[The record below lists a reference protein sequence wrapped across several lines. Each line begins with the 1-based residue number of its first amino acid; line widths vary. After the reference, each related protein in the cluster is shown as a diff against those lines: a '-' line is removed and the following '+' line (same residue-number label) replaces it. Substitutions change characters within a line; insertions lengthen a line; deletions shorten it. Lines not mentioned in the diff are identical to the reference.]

1 MTLLLAFYPLAC
13 LGVGA
18 GVLRVMN
25 RTDALFTS
33 TRLAL
38 SFILGVGGMGWLW
51 GIIIGL
57 GWFNAGVVS
66 GVAVVF
72 GVVGV
77 LEVWGLR
84 HALVQA
90 VAHIGQELRAEN
102 WLGRVVM
109 VAVLLLMGGTAF
121 RVVLPVTWDAGATYL
136 LMPSYVALSG
146 DWSLMPNWTHFEV
159 SGFIAEAHMAV
170 HLLANHLLLG
180 RLFAWWVAVA
190 IGVLLA
196 DIGQHR
202 LQLPPSARWM
212 IFAILFTSTAFTNLI
227 ADGKTDLVGMALAL
241 LAWWFLLQLDD
252 PTTFTPRSLMFVGAI
267 VGLATLSKLTYLAL
281 LGISFS
287 LYVGWVL
294 VTTRRSLTHGLREAI
309 GALVWIGVGGVL
321 VLIPHF
327 IRNGLFFGEPF
338 TPFIRLHPTDRASV
352 IGEAWTP
359 PAVVNQVR
367 GLYPFFTVLGRDRL
381 NYMYGNLSP
390 LWLACLP
397 SGLWVMWHQ
406 RSNRR
411 LWAVMLIVTL
421 TMVLYLALLYT
432 VLELRY
438 VLGMVAFWMVLASLG
453 AVGIPSR
460 GYQAGVQAL
469 ALAVVLGAMVV
480 IGREVRQ
487 SLPLIVPR
495 HFMTCTTDPY
505 CLAMKLVEDDGAQLN
520 EPIWIETRYRY
531 PLRLDL
537 LQHRVG
543 GLAIDAWT
551 NPQQAWCR
559 VLEDQARYIITV
571 IPNRDLYPTQFDPST
586 LPLGMTLHNLAD
598 HAGMNVWR
606 LDLTDAPTVQ
616 GRCQSLP

>member
-13 LGVGA
+13 LGM
-18 GVLRVMN
+18 GVVWLRLTKY
-25 RTDALFTS
+25 TDALPTS
-33 TRLAL
+33 ARLAL
-38 SFILGVGGMGWLW
+38 SFILGVGGLGWLW
-51 GIIIGL
+51 SILISL
-57 GWFNAGVVS
+57 GWFTPVVVGGVSVL
-66 GVAVVF
+66 F
-72 GVVGV
+72 GVMGV

-90 VAHIGQELRAEN
+90 VGYIGHELRAES
-102 WLGRVVM
+102 WLGRVLM
-109 VAVLLLMGGTAF
+109 VAVLSLIGLTAL
-121 RVVLPVTWDAGATYL
+121 RVILPVTWDAGATYL

-170 HLLANHLLLG
+170 HLLAEHLLLG
-180 RLFAWWVAVA
+180 RLFMWWVAVA

-212 IFAILFTSTAFTNLI
+212 IWAILFTSTAFTNLI

-241 LAWWFLLQLDD
+241 LAWWFLLQLD
-252 PTTFTPRSLMFVGAI
+252 PASLTPRALMFVGAM
-267 VGLATLSKLTYLAL
+267 VGMATLSKLTYLAL
-281 LGISFS
+281 LGFSFS
-287 LYVGWVL
+287 LYVGWLL
-294 VTTRRSLTHGLREAI
+294 VTTRHSLKHGLREAI
-309 GALVWIGVGGVL
+309 GALVWIGVGGVV

-359 PAVVNQVR
+359 PAVVNHVR
-367 GLYPFFTVLGRDRL
+367 WLYPFFTVLGRDRL

-460 GYQAGVQAL
+460 GYQAGVQSL
-469 ALAVVLGAMVV
+469 TLAVVLGAIVV

-495 HFMTCTTDPY
+495 HLMTCTTDPY
-505 CLAMKLVEDDGAQLN
+505 CLAMKAVEDDGAQLN

-543 GLAIDAWT
+543 GLAIDPWT

-606 LDLTDAPTVQ
+606 LDLTDA
-616 GRCQSLP
+616 SLAQDACSISP

>member
-102 WLGRVVM
+102 WLGRVLM

-241 LAWWFLLQLDD
+241 LAWWFLLQLD
-252 PTTFTPRSLMFVGAI
+252 PASLTPRALMFVGAM
-267 VGLATLSKLTYLAL
+267 VGMATLSKLTYLAL

-287 LYVGWVL
+287 LYVGWLL
-294 VTTRRSLTHGLREAI
+294 VSARRSMMDSMRRGSLRVGVDWGRWGAGVDPTFHPQRAI
-309 GALVWIGVGGVL
+309 L
-321 VLIPHF
+321 
-327 IRNGLFFGEPF
+327 GEPF
-338 TPFIRLHPTDRASV
+338 TPSSVSIPPTA
-352 IGEAWTP
+352 
-359 PAVVNQVR
+359 PA
-367 GLYPFFTVLGRDRL
+367 
-381 NYMYGNLSP
+381 
-390 LWLACLP
+390 
-397 SGLWVMWHQ
+397 
-406 RSNRR
+406 
-411 LWAVMLIVTL
+411 
-421 TMVLYLALLYT
+421 
-432 VLELRY
+432 
-438 VLGMVAFWMVLASLG
+438 
-453 AVGIPSR
+453 
-460 GYQAGVQAL
+460 
-469 ALAVVLGAMVV
+469 
-480 IGREVRQ
+480 
-487 SLPLIVPR
+487 
-495 HFMTCTTDPY
+495 
-505 CLAMKLVEDDGAQLN
+505 
-520 EPIWIETRYRY
+520 
-531 PLRLDL
+531 
-537 LQHRVG
+537 
-543 GLAIDAWT
+543 
-551 NPQQAWCR
+551 
-559 VLEDQARYIITV
+559 
-571 IPNRDLYPTQFDPST
+571 
-586 LPLGMTLHNLAD
+586 
-598 HAGMNVWR
+598 
-606 LDLTDAPTVQ
+606 
-616 GRCQSLP
+616 

>member
-25 RTDALFTS
+25 RTDALPTS

-38 SFILGVGGMGWLW
+38 SFILGVGGLGWLW

-66 GVAVVF
+66 GVAVAF

-90 VAHIGQELRAEN
+90 VTHIGHELRAES

-241 LAWWFLLQLDD
+241 LAWWFLLQLDG
-252 PTTFTPRSLMFVGAI
+252 PTTFTPRSLMFVGAM
-267 VGLATLSKLTYLAL
+267 VGMATLSKLTYLAL

-287 LYVGWVL
+287 LYVGWLL
-294 VTTRRSLTHGLREAI
+294 VSARRSMMDSMRGVV

-338 TPFIRLHPTDRASV
+338 TPFIRLHSTDRASV

-359 PAVVNQVR
+359 PDVVIQVR

-390 LWLACLP
+390 LWLAWLP
-397 SGLWVMWHQ
+397 AGLWVMGHQ
-406 RSNRR
+406 RRNRR

-421 TMVLYLALLYT
+421 TMGLYIALLYT

-453 AVGIPSR
+453 AVGIASR
-460 GYQAGVQAL
+460 WYQAVVQAVTV
-469 ALAVVLGAMVV
+469 AVVLGAMWV

-495 HFMTCTTDPY
+495 HAMTCTTDPY
-505 CLAMKLVEDDGAQLN
+505 CLAMKAVEDDGAQLN

-543 GLAIDAWT
+543 GLAVDAWEDPT
-551 NPQQAWCR
+551 QAWCR
-559 VLEDQARYIITV
+559 VVEDQARYIITV
-571 IPNRDLYPTQFDPST
+571 IPNRDLYPTQFDPAV
-586 LPLGMTLHNLAD
+586 LPDGMSLAQLA
-598 HAGMNVWR
+598 HYGGMNVWR
-606 LDLTDAPTVQ
+606 LDLTNANTAQDTCSISP
-616 GRCQSLP
+616 